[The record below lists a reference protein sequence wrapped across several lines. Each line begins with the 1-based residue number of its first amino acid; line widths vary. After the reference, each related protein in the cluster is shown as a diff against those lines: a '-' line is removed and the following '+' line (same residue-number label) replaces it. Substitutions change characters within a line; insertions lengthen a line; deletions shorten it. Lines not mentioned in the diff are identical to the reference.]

1 MKSVEAKE
9 IADFLG
15 LKLNGNNLN
24 ITQGSSINSI
34 SPGSLVF
41 AGKHSEDLVEVL
53 NNYTDQILALVVPEY
68 EQDLKCSHILVS
80 NPRLEFAKVM
90 GKFLV
95 EKPSG
100 KIAKTAMIGEG
111 VLLGS
116 GVTIGEYVIIG
127 NNVRIGNNT
136 EIHNHVVIAD
146 NTSIGTNC
154 FIKSHTVIG
163 EEGFGL
169 DFEADGTPIRMP
181 QVGTV
186 EIGNNVELGTFNT
199 VARATLEKTIVG
211 DYVKTDDHVHIAH
224 NVIIGEKT
232 IITACA
238 EISGSVKVGNSV
250 WIAPNAS
257 IINKVSVSDKAFVGI
272 GAVVT
277 KDVADNTVVIGNPA
291 RCISNRYLEENL
303 SNEPN

>member
-1 MKSVEAKE
+1 MKSLEAKE

-41 AGKHSEDLVEVL
+41 AGKYSEDLVEVL

-95 EKPSG
+95 EKQSA

-116 GVTIGEYVIIG
+116 DVTIGEYVVIG

-136 EIHNHVVIAD
+136 EIRNHVVIAD
-146 NTSIGTNC
+146 NTSIGTDC
-154 FIKSHTVIG
+154 LIKSHTVIG
-163 EEGFGL
+163 EEGFGF
-169 DFEADGTPIRMP
+169 DFEADGTPIRIP
-181 QVGTV
+181 HVGTV
-186 EIGNNVELGTFNT
+186 EIGSNVELGAFNT

-238 EISGSVKVGNSV
+238 EISGSVKVGNGV

-257 IINKVSVSDKAFVGI
+257 IINKASIADKAFVGI

-277 KDVADNTVVIGNPA
+277 KDVAYNYVVAGNPA
-291 RCISNRYLEENL
+291 RRTGNRYLEENL